1 MKRSEAKRYRQHI
14 NTILASLTDETA
26 IEMVDLFEPWASNKS
41 YMVGD
46 RVKYNDVLYKCI
58 QAHTSQDSWTPVL
71 TPALWMEVS
80 IDEYPEWIQPKGSED
95 AYHIG
100 DKVSHNDKHWI
111 SQVDSNVWEPGVYG
125 WEEVN
130 AT

>member
-1 MKRSEAKRYRQHI
+1 MNLRHI
-14 NTILASLTDETA
+14 RVLRKLIEKGSVSLDDATA
-26 IEMVDLFEPWASNKS
+26 LNGVELFPNWKAVHE
-41 YMVGD
+41 YEVGD
-46 RVKYNDVLYKCI
+46 RVQYNDVLYKCI
-58 QAHTSQDSWTPVL
+58 QAHTSQDSWTPDL
-71 TPALWMEVS
+71 TSALWMIVS

-100 DKVSHNDKHWI
+100 DKVSHNDKRWI